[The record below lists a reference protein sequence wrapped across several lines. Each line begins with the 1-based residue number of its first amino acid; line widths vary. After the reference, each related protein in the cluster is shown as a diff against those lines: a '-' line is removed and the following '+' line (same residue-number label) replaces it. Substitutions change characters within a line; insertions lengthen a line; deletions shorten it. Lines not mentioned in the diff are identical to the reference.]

1 MVFTCACTALDQER
15 DQRWEYKGSWKET
28 YASLVSHISSVSKAQ
43 NCLCVDHFYSD
54 LLYQPYL
61 CSVLDID
68 DAWLEEENVDRRHD
82 LSLEEFRDKY
92 EVPNIPVIITD
103 VVAKWPAYKK
113 WSREFLQ
120 SRFKGKDVLVGDVPM
135 NFDSY
140 LQYCDD
146 QHDEMPL
153 YLFDKY
159 FCEKSPEM
167 DNEYSVP
174 VYFEED
180 LFSVLG
186 KEERPDYRW
195 LIYGPY
201 KSGSTF
207 HKDPNSTSAWN
218 AVISGAKKWILYPPH
233 VLPPGVLQSQDGADV
248 ASPVSLMEWMISFYD
263 IRDSQGVKPYE
274 CVVKEGELLFVPHG
288 WWHMVINVEE
298 SCAVT
303 QNYVSRANL
312 SHVLNFL
319 KSPSAHV
326 LVSGVKTDEEK
337 LTLYDRFKKALEKL
351 KPEIIAAITEK
362 ENKRK
367 RDRQVRLDV
376 YVCFFLSEYLNMI
389 FVCLVTCVAEYLV
402 CEKKLL
408 QVVFHLPRLKQSR

>member
-1 MVFTCACTALDQER
+1 MEIDSLGGTWIHCFVFRGLLVFTCTALDHDQER
-15 DQRWEYKGSWKET
+15 DERWEYKGSWKET
-28 YASLVSHISSVSKAQ
+28 YVSLVSPTSPVSKAQ
-43 NCLCVDHFYSD
+43 RCLCVDHFYSD

-82 LSLEEFRDKY
+82 LSLEEFRETY
-92 EVPNIPVIITD
+92 EIPNIPVIITD
-103 VVAKWPAYKK
+103 VVTKWPAYKK

-120 SRFKGKDVLVGDVPM
+120 SRFKGKDVLVGDAPM

-167 DNEYSVP
+167 DEEYSVP

-186 KEERPDYRW
+186 KQERPDYRW

-312 SHVLNFL
+312 PHVLNFL

-351 KPEIIAAITEK
+351 KPEIVAAITEK

-367 RDRQVRLDV
+367 RDREVRVDV
-376 YVCFFLSEYLNMI
+376 YFLS
-389 FVCLVTCVAEYLV
+389 
-402 CEKKLL
+402 
-408 QVVFHLPRLKQSR
+408 LKQTHL